1 MPRVSHDEGPLTKLV
16 RELEMHWEMTA
27 YRWKDQART
36 DFENAYLKELIPE
49 VKRAADAIGRV
60 NRLLQKAIRE
70 CS

>member
-1 MPRVSHDEGPLTKLV
+1 VSHDEGPLTKLI
-16 RELEMHWEMTA
+16 RDLETNWEVTA
-27 YRWKDQART
+27 YRWRDKART
-36 DFENAYLKELIPE
+36 DFEKAYLKELFPE